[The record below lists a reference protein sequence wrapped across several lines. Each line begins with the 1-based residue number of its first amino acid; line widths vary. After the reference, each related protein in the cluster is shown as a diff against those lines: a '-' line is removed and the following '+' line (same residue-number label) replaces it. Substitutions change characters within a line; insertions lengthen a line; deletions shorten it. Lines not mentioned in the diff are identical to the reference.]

1 MGKQAPRWAL
11 LGERHAADR
20 AIGARRPSAAGFLVN
35 QTAKVFLIAAIYGGL
50 FWLVWIYGNG
60 LRDPR
65 YLDGWI
71 LAGGMSLQ
79 LVFHIAIKANSLSPK
94 SAVRWRKMH
103 IFVGYLLITAF
114 LLHSDF
120 SLPDTVFEWTLWAGF
135 VLVSLS
141 GIFGTYLAW
150 SLQAKRGIDERLAYD
165 RIPVRRV
172 ELARELQSAVA
183 RSHPAR
189 GAMALPAPP
198 YDAWIADLYT
208 AHLREFFQEQRNFI
222 AHLVGSQRPLKYLT
236 DEIDSLSSYV
246 DAQSQ
251 QKLADIK
258 KLVVEKDR
266 LDFARVYLA
275 LTKIWLFVH
284 VPVTYAL
291 TVMVV
296 LHVLVVYAFSSGA
309 W

>member
-1 MGKQAPRWAL
+1 LALWRAPDGSIGRRRSPATGRLTGRIVQVAL
-11 LGERHAADR
+11 L
-20 AIGARRPSAAGFLVN
+20 
-35 QTAKVFLIAAIYGGL
+35 AAISVLL
-50 FWLVWIYGNG
+50 FWLVSIYGNA
-60 LRDPR
+60 LRDAR
-65 YLDGWI
+65 YLDGWV
-71 LAGGMSLQ
+71 LTAGMGVQ
-79 LVFHIAIKANSLSPK
+79 LCFHVALKTGRLPAK
-94 SAVRWRKMH
+94 SAMRWRRMH

-120 SLPDTVFEWTLWAGF
+120 SLPDTIFEWTLWAGF

-165 RIPVRRV
+165 RIPLRRV
-172 ELARELQSAVA
+172 ELARDLHAAVA